1 MGNKNIA
8 CGEMSFHDKFD
19 SKTNR
24 VSNILTYSTIGEVIL
39 YESNIKLNI
48 FKLFFY
54 IEMYRSSD

>member
-8 CGEMSFHDKFD
+8 CGGMSFHDKFD

-24 VSNILTYSTIGEVIL
+24 VSNILTYSTEVIL